1 MVKEIDSREGETL
14 TSGSGKE
21 DAIKP
26 TPPRTNAYLSD
37 REDPEPDYLIDDSA
51 SPPPD

>member
-1 MVKEIDSREGETL
+1 MWGSLSHFLLAGGRVMVKEIDSREGETL

-26 TPPRTNAYLSD
+26 TIY
-37 REDPEPDYLIDDSA
+37 YIFMG
-51 SPPPD
+51 